1 MSIRLQQVRKKS
13 SSFKCLQETLVYLEV
28 LSVVR
33 WMELQLNV
41 HQLGL
46 LVLLHGAPP
55 GPAVSHPTT
64 CETLQSP
71 LFLFPLIPERHTNA
85 QSLLICNQ
93 IVTEDKEAVSEHRL
107 CR

>member
-1 MSIRLQQVRKKS
+1 M
-13 SSFKCLQETLVYLEV
+13 YLEV

-46 LVLLHGAPP
+46 SDLLHGAPP
-55 GPAVSHPTT
+55 GLAVSHPTT

-71 LFLFPLIPERHTNA
+71 LFLFPLISERHTNA

-93 IVTEDKEAVSEHRL
+93 TVTEHKEAVREHRS